1 MKIDWK
7 KLIAAIVICQGTG
20 LLAGLATASSVNTW
34 YDTLTKPGFTP
45 PNWLFAPVWTTL
57 YFLMAI
63 AAYLVWRKGINTPG
77 VKRAL
82 GIFLLQL
89 LFNGL
94 WSIFFFGLQ
103 SPVLGLLDIIILIIL
118 LVLTIIYFYRIKK
131 WAAYLLIPYLVWV
144 LYATALNTAI
154 VVLN

>member
-1 MKIDWK
+1 MNIDWK
-7 KLIAAIVICQGTG
+7 KLIAAIIICQGTG

-45 PNWLFAPVWTTL
+45 PGWLFSPVWITL
-57 YFLMAI
+57 YFLMGI

-77 VKRAL
+77 VKKAL
-82 GIFLLQL
+82 VIFLFQL

-94 WSIFFFGLQ
+94 WSLFFFGLQ
-103 SPVLGLLDIIILIIL
+103 SPLLGAVDIIVLIIF
-118 LVLTIIYFYRIKK
+118 LVLTIIYFYRISK
-131 WAAYLLIPYLVWV
+131 WSAYLLLPYLIWV
-144 LYATALNTAI
+144 LYATALNIAI

>member
-7 KLIAAIVICQGTG
+7 KLLAAIIICQGTG

-34 YDTLTKPGFTP
+34 YSTVTKPGFTP

-57 YFLMAI
+57 YFLMGI
-63 AAYLVWRKGINTPG
+63 AAYLVWRKGIDTPG
-77 VKRAL
+77 IKRAL
-82 GIFLLQL
+82 GVFLLQL

-94 WSIFFFGLQ
+94 WSLLFFGLQ
-103 SPVLGLLDIIILIIL
+103 SPVLGLINIIILVVL
-118 LVLTIIYFYRIKK
+118 LVLTIIYFYPINK
-131 WAAYLLIPYLVWV
+131 WAAYLLVPYLLWV

-154 VVLN
+154 VYLN

>member
-7 KLIAAIVICQGTG
+7 KLIAAVVICQGTG
-20 LLAGLATASSVNTW
+20 ILAGLATASSVSTW

-63 AAYLVWRKGINTPG
+63 AAYLVWHKGINTPG
-77 VKRAL
+77 IKRAL
-82 GIFLLQL
+82 VIFLLQL

-94 WSIFFFGLQ
+94 WSILFFGLQ
-103 SPVLGLLDIIILIIL
+103 SPVLGLVDIIILIIL
-118 LVLTIIYFYRIKK
+118 LVLTIIHFYRIKK
-131 WAAYLLIPYLVWV
+131 WAAYLLVPYLLWV
-144 LYATALNTAI
+144 LYATALNMAI
-154 VVLN
+154 VILN